1 MEHIDPKLD
10 TSPDRGRIRHR
21 LTTLPGETDNTR
33 AYTSLKQAV
42 LSGAFRPGEVVTLRA
57 LASRL
62 AIGDTPVRE
71 AVKRL
76 ISEGAFEGLPNRSA
90 RVPLLDRREIQQILD
105 LRILLES
112 NAAAL
117 AAQNITLHQIEQLRA
132 LHTAMG
138 TAVAADDSIAYGKC
152 NMAFHFEIY
161 RIADNK
167 TLATLIEAL
176 WLRMAPFVSRTRSL
190 MTSDPEHAWRV
201 ACGTHEALLTAMQT
215 RDAEGARTAMRD
227 DLSALSKIDGYWEG
241 IEDRSPK

>member
-1 MEHIDPKLD
+1 MEQIDPKVA
-10 TSPDRGRIRHR
+10 
-21 LTTLPGETDNTR
+21 GETDNSR
-33 AYTSLKQAV
+33 AYLALKQAV
-42 LSGAFRPGEVVTLRA
+42 LSGAFKPGEVVTLRA
-57 LASRL
+57 LATRL

-105 LRILLES
+105 LRIMLES

-132 LHTAMG
+132 FHKAMG
-138 TAVAADDSIAYGKC
+138 AAVAADDSNAYGKF

-190 MTSDPEHAWRV
+190 ITSDVDHARQL
-201 ACGTHEALLTAMQT
+201 ACGNHEALLTAMQT
-215 RDAEGARTAMRD
+215 RDAEAARNAMTE
-227 DLSALSKIDGYWEG
+227 DLSALSRIEGYWEG
-241 IEDRSPK
+241 IEDRPGR

>member
-1 MEHIDPKLD
+1 MA
-10 TSPDRGRIRHR
+10 
-21 LTTLPGETDNTR
+21 GETDNSR

-42 LSGAFRPGEVVTLRA
+42 LSGIFKPGEVLTLRA
-57 LASRL
+57 LATRL

-90 RVPLLDRREIQQILD
+90 RVPLLDRREIRQILD
-105 LRILLES
+105 LRIMLES

-117 AAQNITLHQIEQLRA
+117 AAQNITLHQIEQLRSF
-132 LHTAMG
+132 HQAMG
-138 TAVAADDSIAYGKC
+138 AAVAADDSNAYGQF

-190 MTSDPEHAWRV
+190 ITSDVDHAREL
-201 ACGTHEALLTAMQT
+201 ACGNHERILSAMQA
-215 RDAEGARTAMRD
+215 RDAEAARAAMAE
-227 DLSALSKIDGYWEG
+227 DLSALSRIEGYWEG
-241 IEDRSPK
+241 IGDSQDK

>member
-1 MEHIDPKLD
+1 MDPKVA
-10 TSPDRGRIRHR
+10 
-21 LTTLPGETDNTR
+21 GETDNSR
-33 AYTSLKQAV
+33 AYLALKQAV
-42 LSGAFRPGEVVTLRA
+42 LSGAFKPGEVVTLRA
-57 LASRL
+57 LATRL

-105 LRILLES
+105 LRIMLES

-117 AAQNITLHQIEQLRA
+117 AAQNITLHQIEQLRIF
-132 LHTAMG
+132 HNAMG
-138 TAVAADDSIAYGKC
+138 AAVAADDSNAYGKF

-190 MTSDPEHAWRV
+190 ITSDVDQARQL
-201 ACGTHEALLTAMQT
+201 ACGNHEALLAAMQT
-215 RDAEGARTAMRD
+215 RDAEAARRAMIE
-227 DLSALSKIDGYWEG
+227 DLSALSRIEGYWEG
-241 IEDRSPK
+241 IEDRPGR